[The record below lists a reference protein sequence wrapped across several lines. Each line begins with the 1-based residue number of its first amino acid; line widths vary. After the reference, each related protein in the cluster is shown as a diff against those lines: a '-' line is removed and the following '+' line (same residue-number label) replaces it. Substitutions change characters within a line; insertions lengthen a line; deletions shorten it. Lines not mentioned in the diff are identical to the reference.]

1 MDDSTHKV
9 ASRYLKTALL
19 SEGQWAAKQ
28 IEECL
33 ETLEGVVVTLEAR
46 GRSGDYEADASVV
59 DTYKEAA
66 DAVKLIRHKVSAD
79 LDKAAKWL
87 KKIR

>member
-9 ASRYLKTALL
+9 ASRYLKTA
-19 SEGQWAAKQ
+19 SEGKWAVKQ

-33 ETLEGVVVTLEAR
+33 ETLEGVVLSLEAR
-46 GRSGDYEADASVV
+46 GRSGDYEADASIA
-59 DTYKEAA
+59 DTYREAA
-66 DAVKLIRHKVSAD
+66 EAVKLIRQSVSAD